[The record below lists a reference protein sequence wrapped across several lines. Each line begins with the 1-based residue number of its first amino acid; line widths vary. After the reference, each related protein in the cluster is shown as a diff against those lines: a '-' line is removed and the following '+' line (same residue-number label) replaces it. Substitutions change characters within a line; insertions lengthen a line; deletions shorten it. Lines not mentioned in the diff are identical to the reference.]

1 MGIEIRAIDAD
12 ETIDWFAAV
21 FRGFHNAKTSD
32 ETLAARRDQWDG
44 ERMLAAF
51 DDGRIVATYR
61 TLALPTTMPGGA
73 PLTSCAVTAVT
84 TASTHRRRGILRQMI
99 ERSLADARERGEP
112 LSTLIA
118 AEYPIYGRFGYGA
131 ATEHASYTLDARAQ
145 WLVDGHGTI
154 EMVDSDTLVELAP
167 AIYDRH
173 RTMNVSEITRDDFV
187 TRSSVLGPPGSPLE
201 AFHAVCRNA
210 AGDTTGYVTYSIKED
225 FDGRRANCPL
235 TVHKLISADV
245 DAEISLWRYVA
256 SVDWVRTVTADDRS
270 VDERLPWWLVDGR
283 DVVQTERSDFV
294 WARPLDTATCLVG
307 RTYRAPVDVVI
318 EVVDPLGIANGCVRL
333 VADPTGVT
341 CARCDAS
348 PDVTLPVATLG
359 SILFGGYSLTT
370 LWHAGRADEHA
381 PGTIAR
387 LDTAMRGNVAPWSAT
402 WF

>member
-1 MGIEIRAIDAD
+1 MGIEIRAVELGEANDY
-12 ETIDWFAAV
+12 WRAV
-21 FRGFHNAKTSD
+21 FRGFHETSVD
-32 ETLAARRDQWDG
+32 EADITDRQHQWEPG
-44 ERMLAAF
+44 RMLAAV
-51 DDGRIVATYR
+51 DGGSIVATLR
-61 TLALPTTMPGGA
+61 TLPLPTTMPGGV

-84 TASTHRRRGILRQMI
+84 TASTHRRRGLVRTML
-99 ERSLADARERGEP
+99 ERSLVEGHERGEP
-112 LSTLIA
+112 LTTLIA
-118 AEYPIYGRFGYGA
+118 AEYPIYGRFGYGP
-131 ATEHASYTLDARAQ
+131 ATEHASYTLDARAR
-145 WLVDGHGTI
+145 WLVDGNHHI
-154 EMVDSDTLVELAP
+154 ELLTGDDLVEIAP

-173 RTMNVSEITRDDFV
+173 RLQHVSEITRSDFV
-187 TRSSVLGPPGSPLE
+187 TRSSILGPSAKPLK

-210 AGDTTGYVTYSIKED
+210 AGEATGYVSYSIKEQ

-235 TVHKLISADV
+235 TVHKLIAADV

-256 SVDWVRTVTADDRS
+256 SIDWVRTVKAADRS
-270 VDERLPWWLVDGR
+270 VDEPLPWWLVDGR

-294 WARPLDTATCLVG
+294 WARPLDPAACLAG